1 MPRKLSFE
9 SGRLQISSLGR
20 IRFTDSAGNPCYCCE
35 EEAEPEC
42 GCSQAWLQSLAEDEN
57 RWHFDNHEGWP
68 EYYTE
73 EAACA
78 AANDPDG
85 PFFEWYCWRVRCWTA
100 TTTFFDAW
108 ILENTGY
115 SLSDFG
121 WGLVLRFSPWCI
133 YGLSPDSVLRHEW
146 WAMAPLGTY
155 DGITDTVD
163 AQYIGDGDCPTYVD
177 VIPMAV
183 NYEGTFVPC

>member
-73 EAACA
+73 EDACA
-78 AANDPDG
+78 AANDPFG
-85 PFFEWYCWRVRCWTA
+85 PFFGRYCWRVRCWTA

-108 ILENTGY
+108 ILVNIEA
-115 SLSDFG
+115 DFSVSAS
-121 WGLVLRFSPWCI
+121 WIYLRFSPPSC
-133 YGLSPDSVLRHEW
+133 
-146 WAMAPLGTY
+146 Y
-155 DGITDTVD
+155 DGENSHDWILEDTYLG
-163 AQYIGDGDCPTYVD
+163 ALDGSTAVWVTYMGSDGACPAYVD

>member
-35 EEAEPEC
+35 EAEPEC
-42 GCSQAWLQSLAEDEN
+42 GCSQAWLQSLAENEN
-57 RWHFDNHEGWP
+57 YWGAYNNIGWP

-73 EAACA
+73 EDACA
-78 AANDPDG
+78 DANDPFG
-85 PFFEWYCWRVRCWTA
+85 PFSGWWCWRVRCWTA
-100 TTTFFDAW
+100 TRTLFDYW
-108 ILENTGY
+108 ILVDTGE
-115 SLSDFG
+115 DFSVIA
-121 WGLVLRFSPWCI
+121 WGIYLRFSPPFCSDGVNIHDWT
-133 YGLSPDSVLRHEW
+133 S
-146 WAMAPLGTY
+146 APTSLGTF
-155 DGITDTVD
+155 DGITDTVEVE
-163 AQYIGDGDCPTYVD
+163 YIGDGACPAEAT